1 MQFLEDRMSVISQ
14 LFERYPRALTTAA
27 AVLVV
32 VGAPTAFLLYQ
43 HSRLGCKVRHS
54 TSRGSLADLP
64 LQDVKSM
71 PESVQDKDAASKTRA
86 VYDVASLST
95 LGINI
100 SPLLADEEIL
110 TRYLRRNMTAF
121 SRFPQAYALSL
132 NCDQS
137 SRKTFKASHIQ
148 SLNFE
153 PGDVVCGA
161 YTVVC
166 REQDRVEFGM
176 ALNQIRGRLVT
187 TLERNDG
194 QITFKTQTVMWQP
207 SDVKAPMPL
216 ENPVLKFAHEIT
228 SWWMLEAGILGEKS
242 PLNVLISLLS
252 FLTVSIV
259 SSPSSSIKRRKQTQT
274 IAIDAFPQCGI
285 SLVTKFAV
293 FAVFAVFGIF

>member
-1 MQFLEDRMSVISQ
+1 MQITMQFLEDRMAAISQ

-43 HSRLGCKVRHS
+43 HSRLGRKVRHS
-54 TSRGSLADLP
+54 ASRGSLADLP

-148 SLNFE
+148 ALNFE

-207 SDVKAPMPL
+207 SVVKAPMPL

-228 SWWMLEAGILGEKS
+228 SWWMLEAGILY
-242 PLNVLISLLS
+242 
-252 FLTVSIV
+252 LTDYTSV
-259 SSPSSSIKRRKQTQT
+259 
-274 IAIDAFPQCGI
+274 
-285 SLVTKFAV
+285 
-293 FAVFAVFGIF
+293 